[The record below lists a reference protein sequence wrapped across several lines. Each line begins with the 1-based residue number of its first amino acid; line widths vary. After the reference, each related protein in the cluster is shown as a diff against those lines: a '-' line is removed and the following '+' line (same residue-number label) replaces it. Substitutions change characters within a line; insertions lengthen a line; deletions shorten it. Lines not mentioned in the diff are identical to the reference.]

1 MKKLKT
7 ALPIG
12 IFLLTLFVSPLFAVE
27 YGGIGGRP
35 AYPDPDNER
44 TESIFI
50 FETAPGETE
59 EDGVTVVNSTDE
71 VKTILVYATD
81 TTPSS
86 GGGFACK
93 QYSEEVVAEG
103 TWFELE
109 KNEVTLDPGTN
120 EIVPFTLTVP
130 ESVDVG
136 EHDACIVI
144 QEKPSGES
152 EAGVNLSLRAAMRA
166 MILIPGDIVKKL
178 DLESLIYSQTEN
190 GKNLLTLTLKN
201 SGNVSVD
208 ADIKITTT
216 PIWGGKPFGVNEGI
230 YTILHNNTQ
239 ELNFELDKNPWGGIY
254 RVIAEIKYEGLEGE
268 ETLGKEFVFF
278 LPPTKY
284 AIGVYAEVLILIILV
299 IYLLTIVKRKKSN
312 PKKRDT
318 ETYTVQKG
326 DTWKSISKERDIKV
340 KELIKMNNRKPTDA
354 IIAGEEITVPA
365 LEEEKKK
372 KEKKAK
378 KQKVEKKESKK

>member
-12 IFLLTLFVSPLFAVE
+12 IFLLTLFVSPLLAIE

-71 VKTILVYATD
+71 EKTILVYATD

-109 KNEVTLDPGTN
+109 KNELTLEPGTN

-130 ESVDVG
+130 EGVDVG

-166 MILIPGDIVKKL
+166 MILIPGDVVKKL
-178 DLESLIYSQTEN
+178 NLESLTYFQTEN
-190 GKNLLTLTLKN
+190 DKNLLKLVLIN
-201 SGNVSVD
+201 SGNVSID

-216 PIWGGKPFGVNEGI
+216 PIWGGKPFAVNEGI

-239 ELNFELDKNPWGGIY
+239 ELNFEIDKNPWGGIY
-254 RVIAEIKYEGLEGE
+254 RVVAEITYEGEDGT
-268 ETLGKEFVFF
+268 ETLGEEFVFF
-278 LPPTKY
+278 IPPTKY

-299 IYLLTIVKRKKSN
+299 IYLLTIVKRKKN
-312 PKKRDT
+312 KPEKGET
-318 ETYTVQKG
+318 EKYTVQKG
-326 DTWKSISKERDIKV
+326 DTWKSLSKERDIKV
-340 KELIKMNNRKPTDA
+340 KELVKLNKRKDTDA
-354 IIAGEEITVPA
+354 IIAGEEITVPVL
-365 LEEEKKK
+365 LEEKKEKKK
-372 KEKKAK
+372 KAK
-378 KQKVEKKESKK
+378 KKEDSKK